1 MKHIALSTEN
11 ATFHFP
17 WFLKY
22 NSESEMGKE
31 NQSGG

>member
-11 ATFHFP
+11 ASFRFP

-22 NSESEMGKE
+22 NSESEMREGKPK
-31 NQSGG
+31 